1 MAFVVEKETKYTP
14 SLKLIRHVYPAI
26 KIAETEMRMDRAA
39 REYWQKYQ
47 DSGEL
52 EQAIAVAQGILT
64 HDELESDEF
73 KHILWKRR
81 P

>member
-1 MAFVVEKETKYTP
+1 MAFVINTETKYTP
-14 SLKLIRHVYPAI
+14 TAKMLRRCYPAI